1 MTAVWMVTI
10 VEGKEDLHEVVPDG
24 IFWNESIVPLRLLD
38 HGGEVATA
46 AKFHEDVENTRIAVN
61 VSVMIAYNVFV
72 MEVLQDVAGVRRSD
86 RHRWSGLKTTRD
98 SHFCNYL
105 LAVALRHTLE
115 VKLLACKYLKVP
127 PCQNQSQ

>member
-61 VSVMIAYNVFV
+61 VSVMIAYNVLV
-72 MEVLQDVAGVRRSD
+72 MEVLQDVTGE
-86 RHRWSGLKTTRD
+86 G
-98 SHFCNYL
+98 
-105 LAVALRHTLE
+105 E
-115 VKLLACKYLKVP
+115 VCLVVGRGD
-127 PCQNQSQ
+127 